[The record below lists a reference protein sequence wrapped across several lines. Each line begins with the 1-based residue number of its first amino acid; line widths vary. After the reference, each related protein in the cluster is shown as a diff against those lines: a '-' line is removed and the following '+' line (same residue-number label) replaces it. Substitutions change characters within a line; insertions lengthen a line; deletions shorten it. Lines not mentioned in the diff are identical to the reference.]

1 MSVDNAVGTPPAA
14 TPGSTRAFVAFILV
28 YAVVAPFVF
37 FLLFLVRGG
46 WLAISI
52 AIAAFPSSLIWLAF
66 ASVPQ
71 GAILGFLVGLVPERW
86 PWWAFG
92 SAALLLGAAITIA
105 NALLFGL
112 ALIGAPS
119 SPVNVAAMALIGGF
133 ASFLV
138 ALVLWYAF
146 RRKGAAT
153 G

>member
-1 MSVDNAVGTPPAA
+1 MSIENAVGTPPTA
-14 TPGSTRAFVAFILV
+14 TPGSTRAFVTFILV
-28 YAVVAPFVF
+28 YAAVAPFVF

-46 WLAISI
+46 WLAISV
-52 AIAAFPSSLIWLAF
+52 ALTAFPSSLIWLAF

-71 GAILGFLVGLVPERW
+71 GAILGFLVGLLPERW
-86 PWWAFG
+86 PWWALG
-92 SAALLLGAAITIA
+92 SAGFLLGAAITIA
-105 NALLFGL
+105 DALLFGL

-119 SPVNVAAMALIGGF
+119 SPANLAAMGLIGGL